1 VDGDSVVVAAASNMD
16 IASAAFNSTCDM
28 TISDRMSTFP
38 KWYLIKTKFAK
49 ERWVHDQLRHE
60 LAEVF
65 LPLLKTS
72 HRRVT
77 SYRITALFPC
87 YLFARIDLG
96 LHYFKVKYTAGVRGL
111 VSAGMDP
118 LAVPEEI
125 VSAIKERGI
134 NGVVEIKPKTFQ
146 PGERIRVA
154 KGPFR
159 DFEAIFER
167 YLSGLERVAVLVRT
181 VEAKGIRMVLP
192 AEFIS
197 PDR

>member
-1 VDGDSVVVAAASNMD
+1 MAALSNMD
-16 IASAAFNSTCDM
+16 IASASFDSERDMAVFDRASTL
-28 TISDRMSTFP
+28 P
-38 KWYLIKTKFAK
+38 QWYLVKTKFAK
-49 ERWVHDQLRHE
+49 ERWVYDQLRRE
-60 LAEVF
+60 LTEVF

-72 HRRVT
+72 HTRLT
-77 SYRITALFPC
+77 SYKVAALFPC
-87 YLFARIDLG
+87 YLFARMDLQ
-96 LHYFKVKYTAGVRGL
+96 LNYFKVKYTAGVRGL

-125 VSAIKERGI
+125 VAAIRQRAANGI
-134 NGVVEIKPKTFQ
+134 VEIKPKTFQ

-159 DFEAIFER
+159 DLEAIFDR

-192 AEFIS
+192 TEFIS
-197 PDR
+197 VDR